1 MNMDTIATEF
11 TNFYYQTFDSN
22 RAQLASLYVR
32 FSFSPPAD
40 SLLPSCEADT
50 SSPYL
55 YAHTFHP
62 RTAPQR
68 PNSMLTFEGQPFQ
81 GTESIVEKLVSLPFQ
96 KVAHQVATRDVQPTG
111 SDQSSL
117 FVLVTGHLVVDD
129 GEHPMSYTQA
139 FTLAP
144 DGAGS
149 FYVYNDCFRLNLG

>member
-22 RAQLASLYVR
+22 RAQLASLY
-32 FSFSPPAD
+32 
-40 SLLPSCEADT
+40 
-50 SSPYL
+50 
-55 YAHTFHP
+55 
-62 RTAPQR
+62 R